1 MNNPPPKPP
10 VSKPPTAAEA
20 LARKKAAQSGSPGG
34 SYGTSQARSVDSV
47 GPRGQLYGQVSI
59 PANFDNDI
67 RRKTGKRV
75 MYAQPTGNGSS
86 YNVTTA
92 SPQIAR
98 MVTRNP

>member
-1 MNNPPPKPP
+1 MKKSSDSGAN
-10 VSKPPTAAEA
+10 E

-34 SYGTSQARSVDSV
+34 SYSTSQARSVDSV

-59 PANFDNDI
+59 PANFDNNI

-75 MYAQPTGNGSS
+75 MYAQPSGDGSS

-92 SPQIAR
+92 SPQIAK